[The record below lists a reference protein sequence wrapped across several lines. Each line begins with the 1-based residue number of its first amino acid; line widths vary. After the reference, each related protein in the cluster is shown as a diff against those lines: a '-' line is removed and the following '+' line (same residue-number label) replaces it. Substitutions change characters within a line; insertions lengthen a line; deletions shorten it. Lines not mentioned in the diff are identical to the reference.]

1 MTEQLKPKAGVRDA
15 PVLHL
20 EYISPIPPQNP
31 KGSADWMHY
40 TPAMPMSEMHVC
52 NYFKLNHNSTGP
64 KKQKKKQNWAL
75 SPSLTASVARWLGLK
90 VWKLSLHLQEHNAL
104 NNIISLHLP
113 LDCFTGV
120 EQTRVHPIWSIP
132 ILRDQTV
139 IRPSQNRRC
148 SYSSSIRR

>member
-1 MTEQLKPKAGVRDA
+1 MHLSCIWSTSVLSHLKTLKGQQTGCIT
-15 PVLHL
+15 HL
-20 EYISPIPPQNP
+20 QCQCLKCMFAII
-31 KGSADWMHY
+31 
-40 TPAMPMSEMHVC
+40 
-52 NYFKLNHNSTGP
+52 LNSITTRLV
-64 KKQKKKQNWAL
+64 QKKQNWAL

>member
-1 MTEQLKPKAGVRDA
+1 MHLSCIWNTSVLSHLKTLKGQQTGCIT
-15 PVLHL
+15 HL
-20 EYISPIPPQNP
+20 QCQCLKCMFAII
-31 KGSADWMHY
+31 
-40 TPAMPMSEMHVC
+40 
-52 NYFKLNHNSTGP
+52 LNSITTRLVQKN
-64 KKQKKKQNWAL
+64 KKTKQNWAL

-120 EQTRVHPIWSIP
+120 EQTRVHPIRSIP

-148 SYSSSIRR
+148 SYSSSIQR